1 MTFPTDKSTHSF
13 VHATVY
19 YVAGIVQA
27 LRRAVQKNGHL
38 PKIKGYLTLRINY
51 KAGRKFPLF
60 TDFECCFFSA
70 LLQMMSVP
78 LNCQKASWCR
88 IVLLAT
94 GFFKKIFL

>member
-60 TDFECCFFSA
+60 TDFNCYP
-70 LLQMMSVP
+70 P
-78 LNCQKASWCR
+78 LHSSFAISSNSSSSP
-88 IVLLAT
+88 
-94 GFFKKIFL
+94 